1 MNKQIAVLPGD
12 GIGPEVIAEAQKALQ
27 AIEKIR
33 GHTFTYVPVLGGAA
47 AIDATGNPMP
57 DETIDVCKKSDAV
70 LFGAF
75 GSPEKLGA
83 SHFDAGKR
91 IWN

>member
-33 GHTFTYVPVLGGAA
+33 GHKFTYVPVLGGAA
-47 AIDATGNPMP
+47 AIDAVG
-57 DETIDVCKKSDAV
+57 
-70 LFGAF
+70 
-75 GSPEKLGA
+75 
-83 SHFDAGKR
+83 
-91 IWN
+91 